1 MTDNVIKTLQTE
13 LAQDLVK
20 FEQQADDG
28 TFNEEELK
36 LIVET
41 YQQVYYKL
49 HEINKL

>member
-36 LIVET
+36 LIVAIRAIIKNFLIS
-41 YQQVYYKL
+41 V
-49 HEINKL
+49 